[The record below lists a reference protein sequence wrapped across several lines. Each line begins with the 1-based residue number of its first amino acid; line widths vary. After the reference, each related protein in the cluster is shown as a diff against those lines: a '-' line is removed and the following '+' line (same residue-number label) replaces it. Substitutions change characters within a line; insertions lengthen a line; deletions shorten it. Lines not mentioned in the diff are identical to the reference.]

1 MESDSYIDSEE
12 ETEKIKEEVFK
23 AQKAVQDAGDTDE
36 QTLLERLNDNRDSDQ
51 EDEQTVDNS
60 AIEGTSN
67 YLKKVFLTNTLW
79 IVAHIHSSCH
89 SGSQD
94 LKILTAAENGKLDVI
109 KELLQEN
116 PELVRV
122 NDQDGYTPLHR
133 ACYSNHPEIVEVT
146 LIHLFS

>member
-67 YLKKVFLTNTLW
+67 YLKKVFLTNTL
-79 IVAHIHSSCH
+79 
-89 SGSQD
+89 
-94 LKILTAAENGKLDVI
+94 
-109 KELLQEN
+109 
-116 PELVRV
+116 
-122 NDQDGYTPLHR
+122 
-133 ACYSNHPEIVEVT
+133 
-146 LIHLFS
+146 